1 MVRRINVSKLYGY
14 SLTLSQVAWVGWG
27 TARMKSDW
35 AWRSITLLQ
44 ILPSLV
50 QILFIYW
57 IPESPRY
64 LMSKDRHREALDILA
79 KYHAGGRRHDLLVQF
94 AYRDI
99 KETLKIEQQV
109 ERSAGYLDFV
119 RTKGNRWRLAILIS
133 LGVISQYSGNALFS
147 NYIDTVY
154 EGAGITDQNKK
165 LAVCALAD
173 V

>member
-57 IPESPRY
+57 IPESPRDI
-64 LMSKDRHREALDILA
+64 MSKDPLRKALDILA
-79 KYHAGGRRHDLLVQF
+79 KYHAGGRRQDLRVQF
-94 AYRDI
+94 EYREI